1 MYGVVCEQPSNG
13 DQDCRLQASAGH
25 SPLPVLRLNAMRFF
39 SRHFV
44 RWGRQHKRPL
54 QAFFSLAPPVAA
66 VLAAAAACLLVREA
80 WVALRFWLW
89 VSDAAVRGTCV

>member
-1 MYGVVCEQPSNG
+1 M
-13 DQDCRLQASAGH
+13 LQ
-25 SPLPVLRLNAMRFF
+25 LTDVRCK

-54 QAFFSLAPPVAA
+54 QAFFNLAPPVAA

-80 WVALRFWLW
+80 WAALRFWLS
-89 VSDAAVRGTCV
+89 VSAAE

>member
-1 MYGVVCEQPSNG
+1 MLHLTDVRCK
-13 DQDCRLQASAGH
+13 
-25 SPLPVLRLNAMRFF
+25 

-54 QAFFSLAPPVAA
+54 QAFFNLAPPVAA

-80 WVALRFWLW
+80 WAALRFWLA
-89 VSDAAVRGTCV
+89 VSAARLFWEPLFQVLDRAVRHVKTAADVRVLCP